1 MYNLYILLLFN
12 LSIVKATMVSIEAYI
27 RVSVITTF
35 TSQST
40 FKTIKHLKIKFSFL
54 YIFIITTFIYQI
66 KRQISHRKLWRRPT
80 LTLTLTLYLNGM
92 STQEMEF
99 MVDSISSLING
110 KSYDFL
116 CSKILKI
123 CQNLPQPRKVHR
135 IVKWILFLKKPK
147 WKTKVKKYK
156 RAPLQKSTDTA
167 ETWGKA
173 PQAWQGQG
181 QGCIF
186 FSQKLFYSKLDKGV
200 LF

>member
-1 MYNLYILLLFN
+1 MTKGCATLKIIPKIKMYNWYILLLFN

-80 LTLTLTLYLNGM
+80 LTLTLYINGM

-110 KSYDFL
+110 KSL
-116 CSKILKI
+116 S
-123 CQNLPQPRKVHR
+123 
-135 IVKWILFLKKPK
+135 LFKNPK
-147 WKTKVKKYK
+147 N
-156 RAPLQKSTDTA
+156 P
-167 ETWGKA
+167 
-173 PQAWQGQG
+173 
-181 QGCIF
+181 
-186 FSQKLFYSKLDKGV
+186 SKLSLAEKTSADCQMDFV
-200 LF
+200 S

>member
-1 MYNLYILLLFN
+1 MTKGCATLKIIPKIKMYNLYILLLFN

-80 LTLTLTLYLNGM
+80 LTLTLYLNGM

-123 CQNLPQPRKVHR
+123 CQNFP
-135 IVKWILFLKKPK
+135 
-147 WKTKVKKYK
+147 
-156 RAPLQKSTDTA
+156 
-167 ETWGKA
+167 
-173 PQAWQGQG
+173 
-181 QGCIF
+181 
-186 FSQKLFYSKLDKGV
+186 
-200 LF
+200 

>member
-54 YIFIITTFIYQI
+54 YIFIITIFIYQI
-66 KRQISHRKLWRRPT
+66 KRRISHRKLWRRPT

-99 MVDSISSLING
+99 MVDSIISLINV

-123 CQNLPQPRKVHR
+123 RQNFP
-135 IVKWILFLKKPK
+135 
-147 WKTKVKKYK
+147 
-156 RAPLQKSTDTA
+156 
-167 ETWGKA
+167 
-173 PQAWQGQG
+173 
-181 QGCIF
+181 
-186 FSQKLFYSKLDKGV
+186 
-200 LF
+200 

>member
-1 MYNLYILLLFN
+1 MTKGCATLKIIKIKMYNLYILLLFN

-80 LTLTLTLYLNGM
+80 LTLTLYINGM

-123 CQNLPQPRKVHR
+123 RQNFP
-135 IVKWILFLKKPK
+135 
-147 WKTKVKKYK
+147 
-156 RAPLQKSTDTA
+156 
-167 ETWGKA
+167 
-173 PQAWQGQG
+173 
-181 QGCIF
+181 
-186 FSQKLFYSKLDKGV
+186 
-200 LF
+200 